1 MTREFIMTEFFDLY
15 WNKLKLTDDDLKD
28 FQNFLLENPERGDI
42 IKGTGGARKVRWKLS
57 NKGKSGGIR
66 CIYIDFDIY
75 KTIYL
80 LIVYPKSTK
89 DNLTEKEKQ
98 NLKKL
103 VKELADSMKV
113 VDE

>member
-1 MTREFIMTEFFDLY
+1 MTREFVMTEFFDLY
-15 WNKLKLTDDDLKD
+15 WKKLNLTDDDLKD

-42 IKGTGGARKVRWKLS
+42 VKGAGGVRKVRWQLG

-66 CIYIDFDIY
+66 CIYMDFETY

-80 LIVYPKSTK
+80 LIVYPKNVK
-89 DNLTEKEKQ
+89 DDLTEKEKQ

-103 VKELADSMKV
+103 VKELAESMSV
-113 VDE
+113 VEE